1 VIGAY
6 DFDTTAATN
15 RERDE
20 TLARK
25 LDLIRQAVEE
35 TNRQKGLDI

>member
-1 VIGAY
+1 MIGAY